1 MLVAARNGAWAKSG
15 GVVPTARDYVQS
27 GLVAMWDGIENAG
40 WGKHDA
46 SSTVWKDLSGNGYDL
61 TLSKGTFTENG
72 LMWNIVGSSEE
83 AAFGDFDVPVT
94 NTNMT
99 IEAVH
104 RFDKYETAGG
114 GYRKLI
120 TLNREHPWASV
131 FIYGKKNF
139 ITRGT
144 SYYGIEPDGNLDIA
158 FSIVLPDNVDANQWT
173 SFKKGY
179 LNGASA
185 AAVGTGDFS
194 RRPAVSRVCVG
205 NLNSG
210 AINAYNYITRCV
222 RVYDHQLTDT
232 EIAENYA
239 IDKARFNLP

>member
-1 MLVAARNGAWAKSG
+1 MGLATRTGAWAKAG
-15 GVVPTARDYVQS
+15 GGVPTAKDYVKD
-27 GLVAMWDGIENAG
+27 GLIAMWDGIENAG
-40 WGKHDA
+40 WGVHDPNA
-46 SSTVWKDLSGNGYDL
+46 TTWKDLSGNGYDL

-104 RFDKYETAGG
+104 RFDKYETSGG

-131 FIYGKKNF
+131 FIYGIENF
-139 ITRGT
+139 ITRGK
-144 SYYGIEPDGNLDIA
+144 SYYGIKPDGNLNIA

-179 LNGASA
+179 LNGASTD
-185 AAVGTGDFS
+185 AVGTGNYGA
-194 RRPAVSRVCVG
+194 PVVSRVCVG
-205 NLNSG
+205 NLDSANIKS
-210 AINAYNYITRCV
+210 NNYITRCV
-222 RVYDHQLTDT
+222 RVYDHQLTDA
-232 EIAENYA
+232 EIAANYA

>member
-1 MLVAARNGAWAKSG
+1 MIIGARTAAWAKSG
-15 GVVPTARDYVQS
+15 GVAPTARDYVQD

-40 WGKHDA
+40 WGKHDE

-104 RFDKYETAGG
+104 HFDKYATSGG

-131 FIYGKKNF
+131 FIYHIENF
-139 ITRGT
+139 ITRGK
-144 SYYGIEPDGNLDIA
+144 SYYGIKPDGNLDIA

-185 AAVGTGDFS
+185 AAVGTGNYTS
-194 RRPAVSRVCVG
+194 PVVSRVCVG
-205 NLNSG
+205 QFQTGNIDSS
-210 AINAYNYITRCV
+210 NYITRCV

-232 EIAENYA
+232 EIAANYA
-239 IDKARFNLP
+239 IDKTRFNLP